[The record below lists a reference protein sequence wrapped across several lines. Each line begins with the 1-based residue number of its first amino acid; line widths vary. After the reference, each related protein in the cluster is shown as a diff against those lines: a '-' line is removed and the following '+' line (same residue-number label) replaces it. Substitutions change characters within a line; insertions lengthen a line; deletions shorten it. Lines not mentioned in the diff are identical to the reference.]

1 MSFPILIIETL
12 AGGRLLV
19 LALVLPLLGALLAF
33 STGGRAARRIALV
46 TALAGL
52 VVAAAIALQLT
63 SSAAALDY
71 AFGGWAPPLGVSLRA
86 DGPAVMMLVTT
97 ALVIA
102 ATMVYA
108 GVDFQPAAG
117 QREGRS
123 GLVFWTL
130 LLALWAALN
139 AIFLGQD
146 LFNLF
151 VALEILTFS
160 AVPLVCL
167 NGRAE
172 TIGAALR
179 YLLFAL
185 LGSVLYLLGA
195 GLIYGAY
202 GLLDL
207 GLLAARIQADAGAA
221 PPALWL
227 ALGLMT
233 AGLMA
238 KTAIVP
244 LHLWLPPAHSGAPA
258 AASAVLSALVVKGA
272 FFVLLRLWF
281 DLVPVPAGWLLAQ
294 MQGALGAAAILLG
307 GVMAL
312 RQTRLK
318 LMVAYSTVAQIG
330 YLFLIFPLAGAD
342 AAVAFITVGVAL
354 DAGTAALTGGLLQIV
369 SHALAKAAMFLAAG
383 RIAARLGHDRIDDL
397 GGVGRA
403 MPLTLLAF
411 GLAGLSLMGLP
422 PSGGFAAKWL
432 LLRAAVETGQW
443 WWSLAIL
450 LGGLL
455 TAGYLFRVL
464 ATALREAPDDS
475 AIADARAG
483 TGPAAPG
490 PALAILLLAGLSVL
504 LGLVPLG
511 YWELIQI
518 GRPGLYQPLGMVP

>member
-1 MSFPILIIETL
+1 ML
-12 AGGRLLV
+12 AGGRLLI

-33 STGGRAARRIALV
+33 SVGGRGARPIALV
-46 TALAGL
+46 TGLAGL
-52 VVAAAIALQLT
+52 IVTAAIALELI
-63 SSAAALDY
+63 AGGNALVY
-71 AFGGWAPPLGVSLRA
+71 ALGGWAPPLGVTLRA
-86 DGPAVMMLVTT
+86 DGPAVLLLLTT
-97 ALVIA
+97 ALIVT

-108 GVDFQPAAG
+108 GTDFQPKDG
-117 QREGRS
+117 RSEGRA

-139 AIFLGQD
+139 TIFLSQD

-195 GLIYGAY
+195 ALIYGAY
-202 GLLDL
+202 GMLDL
-207 GLLAARIQADAGAA
+207 GLLAARIQAGVT

-227 ALGLMT
+227 GLGLMT

-244 LHLWLPPAHSGAPA
+244 LHLWLPPAHAGAPA

-281 DLVPVPAGWLLAQ
+281 DLAPIPAGWLLAQ
-294 MQGALGAAAILLG
+294 VQGLLGATAILLG

-312 RQTRLK
+312 RQRRLK

-330 YLFLIFPLAGAD
+330 YLFLIFPLATTD
-342 AAVAFITVGVAL
+342 TAVAFVTIGVAL

-369 SHALAKAAMFLAAG
+369 AHALAKAAMFLAAG
-383 RIAARLGHDRIDDL
+383 RIAARLGHDRIAELD
-397 GGVGRA
+397 GVARLL
-403 MPLTLLAF
+403 PLTVLAF

-422 PSGGFAAKWL
+422 PSGGFVAKWL

-450 LGGLL
+450 LGGVL

-464 ATALREAPDDS
+464 AVALRETPTDAAAPPP
-475 AIADARAG
+475 ADA
-483 TGPAAPG
+483 GPASPG
-490 PALAILLLAGLSVL
+490 PALAILLLAVLSVL

-511 YWELIQI
+511 YWEVLQI
-518 GRPGLYQPLGMVP
+518 GRPGLYQPLGIGP